1 MKSFFAAACPFI
13 YKNTLAKDKKAIK
26 FKGYREKIEKFINNI
41 GFNLT
46 NAQRKVFDEIERDM
60 ESDKVMNRLVQGDVG
75 SGKTIVAVIAL
86 YKAVINGYQGALMV
100 PTEILARQHFETIQH
115 LFLKEG
121 IKVDLLVGSQRT
133 REREE
138 ILKDIEE
145 GRTDVVVG
153 THAIIQDNVKF
164 SRLGLV
170 ITDEQHRFGV
180 RQRATLS
187 NKGDNPDMIVMTA
200 TPIPRTLALI
210 LYGDLDISII
220 DELPPGR
227 KPVETYVV
235 NSSMRDRV
243 NNFIRKKV
251 LEGRQAY
258 IVCPLIEESDS
269 MDLKSAEKLAEKI
282 KKKILRT

>member
-1 MKSFFAAACPFI
+1 
-13 YKNTLAKDKKAIK
+13 
-26 FKGYREKIEKFINNI
+26 NI

-187 NKGDNPDMIVMTA
+187 NKGDNPDMIV
-200 TPIPRTLALI
+200 
-210 LYGDLDISII
+210 
-220 DELPPGR
+220 
-227 KPVETYVV
+227 
-235 NSSMRDRV
+235 
-243 NNFIRKKV
+243 
-251 LEGRQAY
+251 
-258 IVCPLIEESDS
+258 
-269 MDLKSAEKLAEKI
+269 
-282 KKKILRT
+282 